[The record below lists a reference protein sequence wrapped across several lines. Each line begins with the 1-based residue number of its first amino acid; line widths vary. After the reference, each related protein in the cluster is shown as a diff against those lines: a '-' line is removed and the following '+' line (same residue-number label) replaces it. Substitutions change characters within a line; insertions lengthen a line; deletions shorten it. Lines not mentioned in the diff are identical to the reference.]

1 MFFFC
6 YVKEINEIGKCVI
19 VIGEAASYSAATIV
33 RLATKLDLAV

>member
-1 MFFFC
+1 
-6 YVKEINEIGKCVI
+6 